1 MALNLTVLS
10 CRAIHLP
17 LMCHMTMAQVSLQG
31 ALNGF
36 FHLNLA
42 FSEFAKLIFPSV
54 GSQMAPRTLNIS
66 SRIEKSKLAVQG

>member
-17 LMCHMTMAQVSLQG
+17 LMCHMTMAQVSLQS

-36 FHLNLA
+36 FHLKLA
-42 FSEFAKLIFPSV
+42 FSEFAKLIFSLCWVPD
-54 GSQMAPRTLNIS
+54 GPQNIEHLES
-66 SRIEKSKLAVQG
+66 N